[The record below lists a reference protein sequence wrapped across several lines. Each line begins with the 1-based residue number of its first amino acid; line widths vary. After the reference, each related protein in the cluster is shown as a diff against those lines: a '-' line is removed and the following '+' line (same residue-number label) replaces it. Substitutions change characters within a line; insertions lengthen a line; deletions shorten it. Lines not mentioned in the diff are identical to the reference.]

1 MGNLGAGEIIL
12 IVVVILIFFGPKKI
26 PEIAQGIGKGMRE
39 FKKAMKDVEDELVP
53 NSTSGRNEEKRIA
66 PKDPELHSPAP
77 EKVSDPEIIPGSK
90 DTDNTQKN

>member
-53 NSTSGRNEEKRIA
+53 NSTSRNEEKRIA
-66 PKDPELHSPAP
+66 SKDTELHAPAP